1 MASGSV
7 ARDVLI
13 IIMEGRR
20 RALKKAAVVAVM
32 VILWDDFFSLS
43 PLIFH
48 VTRKVILSSD
58 VITHIICER

>member
-20 RALKKAAVVAVM
+20 ALKEAVVVAVM
-32 VILWDDFFSLS
+32 V
-43 PLIFH
+43 
-48 VTRKVILSSD
+48 VMG
-58 VITHIICER
+58 